1 MDSRLRGSKRG
12 GAPPSQSS
20 PVKGEEVRGEKRIE
34 MKRMVLRLIGL
45 AFVVVGLLVGCGPSA
60 DLTAIV
66 EPTATIE
73 STATV
78 VPTASPFVSP
88 PSSMLPAGEYGG
100 HIVALARADV
110 EHFDVHQDTS
120 TTLAARGPGVA
131 YSRMLRLKTGEDVVQ
146 PSLLLEC
153 DLCEGWRLDG
163 LLTYEFRLRDNVRW
177 QNVPPVNGR
186 ALSAQDVVFSYERQ
200 RTSGWPNSAL
210 MMAVSSVSAPDE
222 STVRVNLRYWDT
234 DFLLALAD
242 GRSKVVAPEPVIASG
257 SLEPG
262 PVVGT
267 GPWVWLGTVEGD
279 GSEFEANPDYFEE
292 GLPFADRLTFKVI
305 KDPEARFAAFITGQL
320 DVFDAGAE
328 ELALLESRGFP
339 SRTVVS
345 KEGGLGLMLAMNA
358 GRTPFDDV
366 EVRRG
371 GVQVAATWG
380 VPGGDV
386 DGRGGDW
393 RGGAGGGGVV
403 AFGTG

>member
-1 MDSRLRGSKRG
+1 
-12 GAPPSQSS
+12 
-20 PVKGEEVRGEKRIE
+20 
-34 MKRMVLRLIGL
+34 
-45 AFVVVGLLVGCGPSA
+45 
-60 DLTAIV
+60 
-66 EPTATIE
+66 
-73 STATV
+73 
-78 VPTASPFVSP
+78 
-88 PSSMLPAGEYGG
+88 MLPAGEYGG
-100 HIVALARADV
+100 HIVALAKADV
-110 EHFDVHQDTS
+110 AHFDVHQDTS
-120 TTLAARGPGVA
+120 ATLAARGPGVA
-131 YSRMLRLKTGEDVVQ
+131 YSRMLRLRTGEDVVQ

-177 QNVPPVNGR
+177 QDLPPVNGR

-200 RTSGWPNSAL
+200 RTAGWPNSAL

-222 STVRVNLRYWDT
+222 STVRVKLRYWDT

-328 ELALLESRGFP
+328 ELALLQSRGFP

-358 GRTPFDDV
+358 GRAPFDDV

-371 GVQVAATWG
+371 GVPVAATG
-380 VPGGDV
+380 GLPGGDV
-386 DGRGGDW
+386 DGRGGYQRGGRRWW
-393 RGGAGGGGVV
+393 RGRGCWTGRRWRDSSRERRAA
-403 AFGTG
+403 AFGGRRWSWWWGISGTSRLSWEGGWNRR